1 MKKRT
6 LLVLAYTIF
15 IAVISALITTAWF
28 HTFVLNQTS
37 NSEQQALVSLPAN
50 KVAKSPI
57 AEGEDIIEI
66 FSYGCHYCAVNEKN
80 VAALEKRLPA
90 GKKLVRLHFN
100 LDKQGGLARFAP
112 VFATLQVMGIEE
124 AQRENAYQ
132 AVIKD
137 KVDLG
142 DPEQREAWLEKNKI
156 NVSEYNATRQSAK
169 VKDLMDYMTRVT
181 QYYEINATPAFIINK
196 KWVALQDSD
205 FSTFADKLLT
215 LLETDGAPEK

>member
-215 LLETDGAPEK
+215 LLKTDGAPEK

>member
-6 LLVLAYTIF
+6 LLILAYTIF

-28 HTFVLNQTS
+28 HKFVLNQTS
-37 NSEQQALVSLPAN
+37 NSEQQALVSLPAD
-50 KVAKSPI
+50 KLAKSPI

-124 AQRENAYQ
+124 AQRESAYQ

-142 DPEQREAWLEKNKI
+142 DSGQREAWLEKNKI
-156 NVSEYNATRQSAK
+156 NVSEYNATRQSAR